1 MVISVFSIKD
11 IAVDA
16 TGRHLSKS
24 HLDRTLNK
32 GCYTRTRN
40 HRTPKLPH
48 RDL

>member
-16 TGRHLSKS
+16 TGRHLSQS

-32 GCYTRTRN
+32 GCYTTTRN
-40 HRTPKLPH
+40 HRTPKPPH